1 VSASWHSAGL
11 YAVHL
16 LDIPVGTLLMEIL
29 DHFTL
34 GLAVG
39 GQASEGTLNA
49 LASIK
54 LIVKNPSYK
63 GPLSHRGPRGL
74 QRK

>member
-1 VSASWHSAGL
+1 MSASWHSAGL

-16 LDIPVGTLLMEIL
+16 LDMPVGTLLMEIL

-49 LASIK
+49 LASINLLLK
-54 LIVKNPSYK
+54 IRPT
-63 GPLSHRGPRGL
+63 RGP
-74 QRK
+74 